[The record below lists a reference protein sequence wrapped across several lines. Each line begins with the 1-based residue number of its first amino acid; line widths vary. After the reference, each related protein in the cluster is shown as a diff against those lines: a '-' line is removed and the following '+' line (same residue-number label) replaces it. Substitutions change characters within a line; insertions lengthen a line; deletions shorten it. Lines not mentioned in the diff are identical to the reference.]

1 MHEISDISI
10 VKGFIEMYSL
20 ALTAL
25 AFIVYTLMTKRVTS
39 FNLVLI
45 ATILLHIIH
54 SYITRSLIPLF
65 GIEEYANVVG
75 YLWYLSFGITDV
87 LLIFVCVRL
96 VERYE
101 LAKDRASYLI
111 LLTYGFM
118 ASLQFIDVYL
128 TRLGYNWFAELYSNG
143 IVFSNILVTV
153 IPCVMAIRVVLVR
166 LGAVIIPVRE
176 GDHV

>member
-111 LLTYGFM
+111 LMTYGFM
-118 ASLQFIDVYL
+118 ASLQFIDLSL
-128 TRLGYNWFAELYSNG
+128 TRLGYNWFAEFYSNG

-176 GDHV
+176 G